1 MSGHS
6 KWATIRR
13 KKGALDAK
21 RGKLFTKLIKELTI
35 AAREGGGDPAGNPRL
50 RLAIDNA
57 KAANMPAD
65 NIDRAIKKAT
75 GELEGITISELTYE
89 GYGPGGI
96 ALLVEVATDNK
107 NRTVAEVRHIFSKH
121 SGNMGESG
129 SVAWMFE
136 KKGIITLPKQDKSED
151 DILED
156 DILEV
161 VLNAGAED
169 MRTEDEYFEIQ
180 TDVESFESVRKALA
194 DKNLSMENASLQW
207 IAKNTVTISGENAEK
222 MMKLIEGLEDCDDV
236 QNVYSNADF
245 DEEFIKQQS

>member
-6 KWATIRR
+6 KWSTIKR

-35 AAREGGGDPAGNPRL
+35 AAREGGGDPAANPRL
-50 RLAIDNA
+50 RLAVDNA

-75 GELEGITISELTYE
+75 GELEGVTISELTYE
-89 GYGPGGI
+89 GYGPGGV

-107 NRTVAEVRHIFSKH
+107 NRTVAEVRHLFSKH
-121 SGNMGESG
+121 GGNMGESG

-136 KKGIITLPKQDKSED
+136 KKGVVSLPKQGKSED
-151 DILED
+151 DILE
-156 DILEV
+156 IA
-161 VLNAGAED
+161 LNAGAED

-180 TDVESFESVRKALA
+180 TEVESFEPVRRALIE
-194 DKNLSMENASLQW
+194 KNLTLDNASLQW
-207 IAKNTVTISGENAEK
+207 IAKNIINVAGENAEK
-222 MMKLIEGLEDCDDV
+222 MMKLIESLEDCDDV

>member
-50 RLAIDNA
+50 RLAVDNA

-65 NIDRAIKKAT
+65 NIERAIKKAT
-75 GELEGITISELTYE
+75 GELEGTTISELTYE

-96 ALLVEVATDNK
+96 AVLVEVATDNK
-107 NRTVAEVRHIFSKH
+107 NRTVAEVRHIFSKQG
-121 SGNMGESG
+121 GNMGESG

-151 DILED
+151 DILE
-156 DILEV
+156 IV
-161 VLNAGAED
+161 FNAGAED
-169 MRTEDEYFEIQ
+169 LRTEDEYFEIQ
-180 TDVESFESVRKALA
+180 SEVESFEPVRRALI
-194 DKNLSMENASLQW
+194 DKKLIIENASLQW
-207 IAKNTVTISGENAEK
+207 IAKNTINISGENAEK

>member
-6 KWATIRR
+6 KWSTIKR
-13 KKGALDAK
+13 KKGAADAK

-35 AAREGGGDPAGNPRL
+35 AAREGGGDPAANPRL

-65 NIDRAIKKAT
+65 NIERAIKKAT
-75 GELEGITISELTYE
+75 GELEGTTISELTYE

-96 ALLVEVATDNK
+96 ALLIEVATDNK
-107 NRTVAEVRHIFSKH
+107 NRTVAEVRHLFSKQG
-121 SGNMGESG
+121 GNMGESG

-136 KKGIITLPKQDKSED
+136 KKGIITLQKQGKSED
-151 DILED
+151 YILE
-156 DILEV
+156 I

-180 TDVESFESVRKALA
+180 TVIESFEPVRRALI
-194 DKNLSMENASLQW
+194 DKNLDIENASLQW
-207 IAKNTVTISGENAEK
+207 IAKNTVNVEGENAEK
-222 MMKLIEGLEDCDDV
+222 MIKLIEGLEDCDDV
-236 QNVYSNADF
+236 QNVFSNADF

>member
-6 KWATIRR
+6 KWATIKR

-21 RGKLFTKLIKELTI
+21 RGKLFTRLIKELTI

-65 NIDRAIKKAT
+65 NIERAIKKAT
-75 GELEGITISELTYE
+75 GELEGTTISELTYE
-89 GYGPGGI
+89 GYGPGGV

-107 NRTVAEVRHIFSKH
+107 NRTVAEVRHLFSKH

-136 KKGIITLPKQDKSED
+136 KKGVVSLPKQEKTED
-151 DILED
+151 DILE
-156 DILEV
+156 IA
-161 VLNAGAED
+161 LNAGAED

-180 TDVESFESVRKALA
+180 TDIESFENVRRALI
-194 DKNLSMENASLQW
+194 DKNLTIENASLQW
-207 IAKNTVTISGENAEK
+207 IAKNTINVAGENAEK

>member
-6 KWATIRR
+6 KWATIKR

-21 RGKLFTKLIKELTI
+21 RGKLFTRLIKELTI
-35 AAREGGGDPAGNPRL
+35 AAREGGGDAAGNPRL

-65 NIDRAIKKAT
+65 NIERAIKKAT
-75 GELEGITISELTYE
+75 GELEGTTISELTYE
-89 GYGPGGI
+89 GYGPAGI

-107 NRTVAEVRHIFSKH
+107 NRTVAEVRHLFSKNG
-121 SGNMGESG
+121 GNMGESG

-136 KKGIITLPKQDKSED
+136 KKGIISLPTQGKSED
-151 DILED
+151 DILE
-156 DILEV
+156 IA
-161 VLNAGAED
+161 LNAGAED

-180 TDVESFESVRKALA
+180 TEIESFEPVRRALI
-194 DKNLSMENASLQW
+194 DKELTVENASLQW
-207 IAKNTVTISGENAEK
+207 IAKNTINVAGENAEK

-245 DEEFIKQQS
+245 DEEFINQQS

>member
-50 RLAIDNA
+50 RLAVDNA

-65 NIDRAIKKAT
+65 NIERAIKKGT
-75 GELEGITISELTYE
+75 GELGGTTISELTYE
-89 GYGPGGI
+89 GYGPGGV

-107 NRTVAEVRHIFSKH
+107 NRTVAEVRHIFSKNT
-121 SGNMGESG
+121 GNMGESG

-136 KKGIITLPKQDKSED
+136 KKGIITLPKQGKSED
-151 DILED
+151 DILE
-156 DILEV
+156 IT
-161 VLNAGAED
+161 LNAGAED

-180 TDVESFESVRKALA
+180 TEIESFEPVRRALI
-194 DKNLSMENASLQW
+194 DKELTLDNASLQW
-207 IAKNTVTISGENAEK
+207 IAKNTINVAGENAEK
-222 MMKLIEGLEDCDDV
+222 MMKLIESLEDCDDV